1 MSPHATGA
9 RFTMYLLNL
18 GACGT
23 RRSLRREALTQACCR
38 RQLVV
43 GAAPAGGGAVRWPFA
58 ATLPSC
64 GAPDAAARRFMFI
77 LDGSVDV
84 HAGAVQRTLVPDD
97 FAYFPPD
104 TAHMC
109 AP

>member
-1 MSPHATGA
+1 
-9 RFTMYLLNL
+9 
-18 GACGT
+18 
-23 RRSLRREALTQACCR
+23 
-38 RQLVV
+38 
-43 GAAPAGGGAVRWPFA
+43 
-58 ATLPSC
+58 
-64 GAPDAAARRFMFI
+64 MFI

-109 AP
+109 ALSPPQARVRPS